1 MTDKIQSKL
10 MKLVCKQAALMR
22 EPYRNPPLTTH
33 QINNV
38 HKKGINVKKL
48 NQTSKCNN
56 KIKKMTQ
63 KTSSPIEKVRTIEQ
77 YNFLHVKCLLIDYN
91 CFISFT

>member
-1 MTDKIQSKL
+1 MSVEPQTEL

-38 HKKGINVKKL
+38 HKKEINVKKL
-48 NQTSKCNN
+48 NQTSKSKN
-56 KIKKMTQ
+56 KIKRMTQ
-63 KTSSPIEKVRTIEQ
+63 KKIIT
-77 YNFLHVKCLLIDYN
+77 N
-91 CFISFT
+91 